1 MARVRDILGRRKRY
15 SALEPDEIFMD
26 AENVM
31 SFDTAQLEGRI
42 ERPLSERTYSTF
54 LIVAL
59 LIGAV
64 VLLETLYLTVFEG
77 PFYASWAEDNRLRHD
92 SLIAERGL
100 ITDRTGIKLATN
112 TAGASSTEAT
122 ALYRSYPYGESTA
135 HLVGYVSYPKRDSSG
150 VWYQDET
157 VGIAGAEALYNDQ
170 LRGQNGTIIQE
181 INASGDVVSG
191 SELHAPVPGTDV
203 VLSIDADLQ
212 KKMYDV
218 IKERVD
224 ASFIGGAGAI
234 MDIETGEL
242 YALVS
247 YPSFDPEVMSLG
259 KNQDLITSYATDT
272 RAPFVDRGVSGLYTP
287 GSIVKPFIALAALS
301 EGVVTPQ
308 KTFYSDGRLV
318 VPNPFN
324 PDKPS
329 IFRDWR
335 AHGTVDMRR
344 AIAVSSDVYF
354 YIVGGGFNEQRGL
367 GISNINSYARMFGFG
382 EPTGFPLEEE
392 PAGVVPN
399 PEWKTATFDESVWR
413 VGDTYNTAIGQYG
426 WQVTLLQAVRA
437 TAALANGGTIVT
449 PTIRADD
456 MQPTKKLEFDDA
468 DVRVV
473 HEGMR
478 QAVTEGTATSLSIE
492 GLRVAGKTGTAE
504 TGARKEFVNSLVIGY
519 FPYEKPR
526 FAFAL
531 ILERA
536 RAGTLVGAPATMRPV
551 LEWIRDNRPTM
562 IK

>member
-31 SFDTAQLEGRI
+31 SFDTTQLEGRI
-42 ERPLSERTYSTF
+42 ERPLSERTYRTF
-54 LIVAL
+54 LLVAV
-59 LIGAV
+59 LIGAL
-64 VLLETLYLTVFEG
+64 VLAETLYLTVIDG
-77 PFYASWAEDNRLRHD
+77 PFYAAWAEDNRLQHD

-122 ALYRSYPYGESTA
+122 ALYRSYPYGEATA
-135 HLVGYVSYPKRDSSG
+135 HLVGYVSYPKRDTSG

-157 VGIAGAEALYNDQ
+157 VGIAGVEALYNDR
-170 LRGQNGTIIQE
+170 LRGENGTIIQE
-181 INASGDVVSG
+181 INASGNVVSG
-191 SELHAPVPGTDV
+191 SELHAPVPGQDI
-203 VLSIDADLQ
+203 VLSIDAGLQ
-212 KKMYDV
+212 QKLYDV

-224 ASFIGGAGAI
+224 ASFIGGAGAL

-259 KNQDLITSYATDT
+259 EERETIAAYARDE

-287 GSIVKPFIALAALS
+287 GSIIKPFIAAAAL
-301 EGVVTPQ
+301 EEAVVTPE
-308 KTFYSDGRLV
+308 KTFYSDGKLV

-354 YIVGGGFNEQRGL
+354 YIVGGGFESQRGL
-367 GISNINSYARMFGFG
+367 GISNINTYARMFGFG
-382 EPTGFPLEEE
+382 EATGFPLEEE
-392 PAGVVPN
+392 PEGVVPS
-399 PEWKTATFDESVWR
+399 PEWKTETFDESVWR
-413 VGDTYNTAIGQYG
+413 VGDTYNTSIGQYG
-426 WQVTLLQAVRA
+426 WQVTLLQSVRA
-437 TAALANGGTIVT
+437 TAALANGGRLYT
-449 PTIRADD
+449 PTILKGEPMAYDTI
-456 MQPTKKLEFDDA
+456 QIAPEHL
-468 DVRVV
+468 RVAQ
-473 HEGMR
+473 EGMR
-478 QAVTEGTATSLSIE
+478 KAVTEGTATALSIE

-504 TGARKEFVNSLVIGY
+504 TGARKEFINSLVIGY

-526 FAFAL
+526 FAFAV

-536 RAGTLVGAPATMRPV
+536 KAGTPVGAPATTRPV
-551 LEWIRDNRPTM
+551 LEWIRDNRPNM
-562 IK
+562 WQ